1 MVAAAIERGFAS
13 LGFSDHGFAP
23 HDGAAMS
30 LEVEKEYRAEIKR
43 LKEKYAGEIEIALG
57 YEHDWSMP
65 QPDYELYEYVI
76 ESVHFFDDWLVKSI
90 DHSKDQFAEIYRNRF
105 EGDPYRMTREYFET
119 VCRSIE
125 GTQAEIIGHIELIRK
140 FNEVLPLFDTED
152 PRYTGPA
159 REVVRLAA
167 ERGKIIE
174 INTGA
179 MSRGYRSAPYPDL
192 SLLRELNRLGGRIT
206 VTSDCHRAEWIDFAF
221 DQAYELAREAGFKE
235 IWLWKDGGFK
245 PFAL

>member
-1 MVAAAIERGFAS
+1 MVRAAMERGFSS
-13 LGFSDHGFAP
+13 LGFSDHGCAP

-30 LEVEKEYRAEIKR
+30 LEKERAYREEILR
-43 LKEKYAGEIEIALG
+43 LKERYAGAIEIALG

-65 QPDYELYEYVI
+65 QPDYGLYEYVI

-90 DHSKDQFAEIYRNRF
+90 DHSKEQFAEIYRSRF
-105 EGDPYRMTREYFET
+105 EGDPYRMTRTYFET

-125 GTQAEIIGHIELIRK
+125 GTQAEVIGHIELIRK
-140 FNEVLPLFDTED
+140 FNEVMPLFDPTD
-152 PRYTGPA
+152 PRYLDPA
-159 REVVRLAA
+159 REVVRLAV
-167 ERGKIIE
+167 ERDRIIE

-179 MSRGYRSAPYPDL
+179 MSRGYRTAPYPDL
-192 SLLRELNRLGGRIT
+192 ALLTELCRLGGRVT

-221 DQAYELAREAGFKE
+221 DQAYGLAREAGFRE
-235 IWLWKDGGFK
+235 VWLWKDGGFR